1 METQDFN
8 KKLMDYLYGEMEPGE
23 KIEFEEKL
31 SEDEDLRKEYET
43 LSSVRQELDILKDK
57 EVMESFSTWR
67 KPRSPYWFGEGSK
80 RKMVVFRP
88 ITAVAASLVILML
101 FGYLTN
107 FSVSLNE
114 QGLLLGFGNQARAS
128 EENFL
133 REDEVKAL
141 VRDELDNNNRML
153 QTKFNEA
160 ENTYNNKFM
169 AMETSLSNAINTNKN
184 TVVTSEDLQ
193 KFFTEAESQNSELM
207 RDYLQLT
214 TAQQQ
219 EYFKTMFIQF
229 DELMQ
234 ERRNEDL
241 TIIRNSLID
250 LKQSQY
256 IQKQETDNVLA
267 SLISTV
273 NQNKN

>member
-1 METQDFN
+1 MAIKQ
-8 KKLMDYLYGEMEPGE
+8 EP
-23 KIEFEEKL
+23 
-31 SEDEDLRKEYET
+31 
-43 LSSVRQELDILKDK
+43 VRRI
-57 EVMESFSTWR
+57 
-67 KPRSPYWFGEGSK
+67 
-80 RKMVVFRP
+80 
-88 ITAVAASLVILML
+88 
-101 FGYLTN
+101 
-107 FSVSLNE
+107 
-114 QGLLLGFGNQARAS
+114 
-128 EENFL
+128 FL

-273 NQNKN
+273 NQTKN